1 MFDKDYTQEKA
12 AEFVA
17 YVMGELPAYKQ
28 AEMERVLYGIMTRTR
43 RCRNILAELSPYDD
57 ATRVLKNM
65 VRSLQSLL
73 QETDNAT
80 LRTFLF
86 TCPKRQPRALA
97 EISARLHTL
106 EWICR
111 ELKRQRKARMEQF
124 FTRVQDNS
132 TKGDDDNVESAYLRQ
147 L

>member
-1 MFDKDYTQEKA
+1 MFDKEYTQEKA
-12 AEFVA
+12 AAFVS
-17 YVMGELPAYKQ
+17 YVMGELPASKQ

-111 ELKRQRKARMEQF
+111 ELKRQRRARMEQF
-124 FTRVQDNS
+124 FTRVQDNA

>member
-1 MFDKDYTQEKA
+1 MIAKDYTQEKA

>member
-1 MFDKDYTQEKA
+1 MIAKDYTQEKA

-17 YVMGELPAYKQ
+17 YMMGELPASKQ
-28 AEMERVLYGIMTRTR
+28 AEMERVLYGIMKRTR
-43 RCRNILAELSPYDD
+43 RCRDILAELSPYAD

-111 ELKRQRKARMEQF
+111 ELKRQRKAKMEQF
-124 FTRVQDNS
+124 FKEIDAR
-132 TKGDDDNVESAYLRQ
+132 GGEDDVESAYLRQ

>member
-86 TCPKRQPRALA
+86 TCPKRQ
-97 EISARLHTL
+97 
-106 EWICR
+106 
-111 ELKRQRKARMEQF
+111 RKARMEQF

>member
-43 RCRNILAELSPYDD
+43 RCLNILAELSPYDD

>member
-1 MFDKDYTQEKA
+1 MFDKEYTQEKA
-12 AEFVA
+12 AAFVS
-17 YVMGELPAYKQ
+17 YVMGELPASKQ
-28 AEMERVLYGIMTRTR
+28 AEMERVLHGIMKRTR
-43 RCRNILAELSPYDD
+43 RCRDILAELSPYDD

-86 TCPKRQPRALA
+86 ACPKRQPRALA

-111 ELKRQRKARMEQF
+111 ELKR
-124 FTRVQDNS
+124 
-132 TKGDDDNVESAYLRQ
+132 
-147 L
+147 

>member
-1 MFDKDYTQEKA
+1 MFDKDYTQKKA

-17 YVMGELPAYKQ
+17 YVMGELPASKQ
-28 AEMERVLYGIMTRTR
+28 AEMERVLYGIMKRTR
-43 RCRNILAELSPYDD
+43 RCRYILAELSPYAD

-86 TCPKRQPRALA
+86 TCPKRQPRALT

-111 ELKRQRKARMEQF
+111 ELKRQRKAKMEQF
-124 FTRVQDNS
+124 FNKVDAL
-132 TKGDDDNVESAYLRQ
+132 GGEDDAESSYLRQ

>member
-1 MFDKDYTQEKA
+1 
-12 AEFVA
+12 
-17 YVMGELPAYKQ
+17 
-28 AEMERVLYGIMTRTR
+28 
-43 RCRNILAELSPYDD
+43 
-57 ATRVLKNM
+57 M

-111 ELKRQRKARMEQF
+111 ELKRQRKAKMEQF
-124 FTRVQDNS
+124 FNNEAQ
-132 TKGDDDNVESAYLRQ
+132 GDEDDVGSAYLRQ

>member
-111 ELKRQRKARMEQF
+111 ELKRQHKARMEQF

>member
-17 YVMGELPAYKQ
+17 YVMGELPASRQ

-43 RCRNILAELSPYDD
+43 RCRDILAELSPYDD

>member
-1 MFDKDYTQEKA
+1 MFDKEYTQEKA
-12 AEFVA
+12 AAFVS

>member
-17 YVMGELPAYKQ
+17 YVMGELPASRQ

-111 ELKRQRKARMEQF
+111 ELKRQRRARMEQF
-124 FTRVQDNS
+124 FTRVQDNA

>member
-1 MFDKDYTQEKA
+1 MLDKEYTQEKA

-17 YVMGELPAYKQ
+17 YVMGELPASKQ
-28 AEMERVLYGIMTRTR
+28 AEMERVLHGIMSRTR
-43 RCRNILAELSPYDD
+43 RCRDILAELSPYDD

-111 ELKRQRKARMEQF
+111 ELKRQRKAKVEQF
-124 FTRVQDNS
+124 FNS
-132 TKGDDDNVESAYLRQ
+132 IETKRDEDDVESAYLRQ

>member
-12 AEFVA
+12 ADFVA
-17 YVMGELPAYKQ
+17 YMVGELPASKQ
-28 AEMERVLYGIMTRTR
+28 EEMERVLYGIMKRTR
-43 RCRNILAELSPYDD
+43 RCRDILAELSPYSD

-86 TCPKRQPRALA
+86 ACPKRQPRALA

-111 ELKRQRKARMEQF
+111 ELKRQRKAKMEQF
-124 FTRVQDNS
+124 FNNIEAQ
-132 TKGDDDNVESAYLRQ
+132 GDEDDVESAYA
-147 L
+147 